1 MLLWLAA
8 GSNDHFFALLL
19 LLLQAVLEFKWE
31 TFAGG
36 WVKFEFMWAIPR
48 ARRLL

>member
-1 MLLWLAA
+1 MLTLLLLLLP
-8 GSNDHFFALLL
+8 ALLLLPPLL

-36 WVKFEFMWAIPR
+36 WVKFEFM
-48 ARRLL
+48 

>member
-1 MLLWLAA
+1 MCVSSQASIALLCCCGWQLEAVIL
-8 GSNDHFFALLL
+8 FFAM

-36 WVKFEFMWAIPR
+36 WVKFEFM
-48 ARRLL
+48 